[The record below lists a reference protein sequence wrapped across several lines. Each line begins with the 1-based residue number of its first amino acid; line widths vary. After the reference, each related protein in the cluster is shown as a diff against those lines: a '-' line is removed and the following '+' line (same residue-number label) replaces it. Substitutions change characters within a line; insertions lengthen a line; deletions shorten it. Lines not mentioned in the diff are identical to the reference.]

1 MGGVDGGTLPV
12 VAGSLGAAI
21 DFGSCFLLLLLLV
34 LTAIFG
40 FSGLPKWNGWEYL
53 KFCAPGTGKVAGVES
68 AAWTTTCG
76 QG

>member
-1 MGGVDGGTLPV
+1 
-12 VAGSLGAAI
+12 LGAAI
-21 DFGSCFLLLLLLV
+21 DFASGFLCLLLLA

-40 FSGLPKWNGWEYL
+40 FSGLPRWNGREYL
-53 KFCAPGTGKVAGVES
+53 KFCAPGTGKIAAVES